1 MSEIDYQALR
11 EAAEKETK
19 GRYIVGHASVNQHGN
34 LTGVFVCQKWKG
46 DAGGVIA
53 ECYVNCLTETG
64 SQAYANAEFIAA
76 FNPEVAMV
84 LLDEREVKNRLIV
97 ELTMWIKRLSLSL
110 KYANSLSSLPD
121 QVMAHLNQNG
131 LVSEEDVLR

>member
-1 MSEIDYQALR
+1 MS
-11 EAAEKETK
+11 K
-19 GRYIVGHASVNQHGN
+19 
-34 LTGVFVCQKWKG
+34 KWNG

-53 ECYVNCLTETG
+53 ECHVNCLVETG
-64 SQAYANAEFIAA
+64 AQAYANAEFIAA

-97 ELTMWIKRLSLSL
+97 ELTMWIKRLSRAL

-121 QVMAHLNQNG
+121 QAMAHLNQNG
-131 LVSEEDVLR
+131 LISVKDVLR

>member
-1 MSEIDYQALR
+1 M
-11 EAAEKETK
+11 
-19 GRYIVGHASVNQHGN
+19 
-34 LTGVFVCQKWKG
+34 
-46 DAGGVIA
+46 
-53 ECYVNCLTETG
+53 
-64 SQAYANAEFIAA
+64 AA

-84 LLDEREVKNRLIV
+84 LLDGREVKNRLIV
-97 ELTMWIKRLSLSL
+97 ELTMWIKRLSRSL